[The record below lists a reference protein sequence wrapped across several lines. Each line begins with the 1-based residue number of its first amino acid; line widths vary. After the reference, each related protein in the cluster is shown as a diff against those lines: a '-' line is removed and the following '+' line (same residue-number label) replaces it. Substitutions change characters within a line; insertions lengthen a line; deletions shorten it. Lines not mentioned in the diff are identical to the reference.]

1 MEKLKGSNL
10 KVKKGIKTMVALGI
24 GAFLATGL
32 LGCKSN
38 DLEIMNTISISE
50 ALEKTEN
57 ETYIDDVLSIQ
68 DNQFE
73 EITTLEK
80 LEDLENSIRRYHI
93 LENIEFSE
101 SGYRK
106 YSDKELE
113 KLKNYSLED
122 VKEMVELLETDSLS
136 ENERVK
142 MLQLMYWMNKE
153 DKKIIDT
160 EGLGIVEGALLETM
174 KAVTCDAA
182 GMKPEDYN
190 MVTIKERPTN
200 AEEKI
205 RLTVEKDDEDIVY
218 NVNYNSLYQRLIDN
232 IYDIQNTSSQAGFDE
247 KLNLIEN
254 GINYIKKSCVAG
266 VQVKSHSMLDI
277 FGEDYLEAEISES
290 KAESKIRIK

>member
-136 ENERVK
+136 E
-142 MLQLMYWMNKE
+142 MKE
-153 DKKIIDT
+153 
-160 EGLGIVEGALLETM
+160 
-174 KAVTCDAA
+174 
-182 GMKPEDYN
+182 
-190 MVTIKERPTN
+190 
-200 AEEKI
+200 
-205 RLTVEKDDEDIVY
+205 
-218 NVNYNSLYQRLIDN
+218 
-232 IYDIQNTSSQAGFDE
+232 
-247 KLNLIEN
+247 
-254 GINYIKKSCVAG
+254 
-266 VQVKSHSMLDI
+266 
-277 FGEDYLEAEISES
+277 
-290 KAESKIRIK
+290 

>member
-1 MEKLKGSNL
+1 MKKLKGSNL

-38 DLEIMNTISISE
+38 DLEIMNTISI
-50 ALEKTEN
+50 ADTIEKTKE
-57 ETYIDDVLSIQ
+57 ETYIDDVLSMPGSES
-68 DNQFE
+68 E
-73 EITTLEK
+73 EQTALESI
-80 LEDLENSIRRYHI
+80 ERLENSVRRYHI
-93 LENIEFSE
+93 LENVEFSE
-101 SGYRK
+101 YGYRQ
-106 YSDKELE
+106 YSDKEKE
-113 KLKNYSLED
+113 KLKKYTPQEVED
-122 VKEMVELLETDSLS
+122 MIALLEADSLN
-136 ENERVK
+136 ENERVET
-142 MLQLMYWMNKE
+142 LQLLYWVKQQDQSTIN
-153 DKKIIDT
+153 T
-160 EGLGIVEGALLETM
+160 EGLAIVENALLQTM
-174 KAVTCDAA
+174 KAVTCDAT

>member
-174 KAVTCDAA
+174 KAVTCDAT

-290 KAESKIRIK
+290 KAESKIKIK

>member
-93 LENIEFSE
+93 L
-101 SGYRK
+101 
-106 YSDKELE
+106 
-113 KLKNYSLED
+113 
-122 VKEMVELLETDSLS
+122 
-136 ENERVK
+136 
-142 MLQLMYWMNKE
+142 
-153 DKKIIDT
+153 
-160 EGLGIVEGALLETM
+160 
-174 KAVTCDAA
+174 
-182 GMKPEDYN
+182 
-190 MVTIKERPTN
+190 
-200 AEEKI
+200 
-205 RLTVEKDDEDIVY
+205 
-218 NVNYNSLYQRLIDN
+218 
-232 IYDIQNTSSQAGFDE
+232 
-247 KLNLIEN
+247 
-254 GINYIKKSCVAG
+254 
-266 VQVKSHSMLDI
+266 
-277 FGEDYLEAEISES
+277 
-290 KAESKIRIK
+290 

>member
-1 MEKLKGSNL
+1 MKKLKGSNL
-10 KVKKGIKTMVALGI
+10 KIKKGVKAALILGI
-24 GAFLATGL
+24 GAYLSTGL
-32 LGCKSN
+32 VGCASK
-38 DLEIMNTISISE
+38 DLEVMDTISI
-50 ALEKTEN
+50 ADTIEKTKE
-57 ETYIDDVLSIQ
+57 ETYIDDVLSMPGSES
-68 DNQFE
+68 E
-73 EITTLEK
+73 EQTALESI
-80 LEDLENSIRRYHI
+80 ERLENSVRRYHI
-93 LENIEFSE
+93 LENVEFSE

-174 KAVTCDAA
+174 KAVTCDAT

-190 MVTIKERPTN
+190 NVSIGERPTQ
-200 AEEKI
+200 EGEKI
-205 RLTVEKDDEDIVY
+205 RIEVTTDDEDIVY

-232 IYDIQNTSSQAGFDE
+232 IYNIQNTSSESDFNE
-247 KLNLIEN
+247 KLNLIGN
-254 GINYIKKSCVAG
+254 GINYIKKSCFAG
-266 VQVKSHSMLDI
+266 VQVKSRNMLDI
-277 FGEDYLEAEISES
+277 FGEDCLEAEISES
-290 KAESKIRIK
+290 KAESKIKIK

>member
-1 MEKLKGSNL
+1 MKKLKGSNL
-10 KVKKGIKTMVALGI
+10 KIKKGVKAALILGI
-24 GAFLATGL
+24 GAYLSTGL
-32 LGCKSN
+32 VGCASK
-38 DLEIMNTISISE
+38 DLEVMDTISI
-50 ALEKTEN
+50 ADTIEKTKE
-57 ETYIDDVLSIQ
+57 ETYIDDVLSMPGSES
-68 DNQFE
+68 E
-73 EITTLEK
+73 EQTALESI
-80 LEDLENSIRRYHI
+80 ERLENSVRRYHI
-93 LENIEFSE
+93 LENVEFSE
-101 SGYRK
+101 YGYRQ
-106 YSDKELE
+106 YSDKEKE
-113 KLKNYSLED
+113 KLKKYTPQEVED
-122 VKEMVELLETDSLS
+122 MIALLEADSLN
-136 ENERVK
+136 ENERVET
-142 MLQLMYWMNKE
+142 LQLLYWVKQQDQSTIN
-153 DKKIIDT
+153 T
-160 EGLGIVEGALLETM
+160 EGLAIVENALLQTM
-174 KAVTCDAA
+174 KAITCDAT

>member
-174 KAVTCDAA
+174 KAVTCDAT

>member
-174 KAVTCDAA
+174 KAVTCDAT

-190 MVTIKERPTN
+190 NVSFFDKKNCFELQGSDEYLSTMIRARVRVVKKTIE
-200 AEEKI
+200 
-205 RLTVEKDDEDIVY
+205 
-218 NVNYNSLYQRLIDN
+218 
-232 IYDIQNTSSQAGFDE
+232 
-247 KLNLIEN
+247 
-254 GINYIKKSCVAG
+254 
-266 VQVKSHSMLDI
+266 
-277 FGEDYLEAEISES
+277 
-290 KAESKIRIK
+290 

>member
-10 KVKKGIKTMVALGI
+10 KVKKGIKTMVSLGI

-174 KAVTCDAA
+174 KAVTCDAT

-190 MVTIKERPTN
+190 NVSIGERPTQ
-200 AEEKI
+200 EGEKI
-205 RLTVEKDDEDIVY
+205 RIEVTTDDEDIVY

-232 IYDIQNTSSQAGFDE
+232 IYNIQNTSSESDFNE

-254 GINYIKKSCVAG
+254 GINYIKKSCFAG
-266 VQVKSHSMLDI
+266 VQVKSRNMLDM
-277 FGEDYLEAEISES
+277 FGEDCLEAEISES
-290 KAESKIRIK
+290 KAESKIKIK

>member
-174 KAVTCDAA
+174 KAVTCDAT

-190 MVTIKERPTN
+190 NVSIGERPTQ
-200 AEEKI
+200 EGEKI
-205 RLTVEKDDEDIVY
+205 RIEVTTDDEDIVY

-232 IYDIQNTSSQAGFDE
+232 IYNIQNTSSESDFNE
-247 KLNLIEN
+247 KLNLIELK
-254 GINYIKKSCVAG
+254 NYNKNNN
-266 VQVKSHSMLDI
+266 
-277 FGEDYLEAEISES
+277 EISES
-290 KAESKIRIK
+290 KAESKIKIK